1 VTKEQVD
8 ANGDPTDEPVDAGLT
23 AYFAI
28 HVTNHGPGTAFD
40 VDVLDFAPDG
50 TVWTV
55 EDDGGFT
62 CPATID
68 DAGDSCT
75 IASMAADSSA
85 TIILSYL
92 TSDADCGTL
101 VNNVEV
107 SASNEPSAVIAA
119 DNEAQATITVECPGL
134 NHTKEADATPIDA
147 GEEASFTIRIWN
159 TGPGDALDVDLHDD
173 LPLGLTWDFEILN
186 NPASMEDCAIA
197 SSQVNGGEEQMSIDC
212 EFGTLG
218 VTTDQTGIVIRVFA
232 DTDGTDCG
240 ELLNS
245 SEASASNFSEPL
257 IRQATIDVN
266 CPTLVIDKVAD
277 TELITISGPA
287 NALVATPS
295 VVTWTLTYTLT
306 NGPVTNAVISD
317 PVPDGFEFLD
327 ASDGGQ
333 LVDGEVTWTF
343 ATLSESGS
351 VTFRT
356 TVDPET
362 IDRVDP
368 TVNVATI
375 ASDQTPEDDG
385 EDSVTVEVVPPP
397 LGGNPTP
404 QPSVPNTAIGV
415 GLDGQPVSVPLELL
429 VALFI
434 GSLGAL
440 TLANV
445 KARGGRRR

>member
-1 VTKEQVD
+1 
-8 ANGDPTDEPVDAGLT
+8 
-23 AYFAI
+23 
-28 HVTNHGPGTAFD
+28 
-40 VDVLDFAPDG
+40 
-50 TVWTV
+50 
-55 EDDGGFT
+55 
-62 CPATID
+62 
-68 DAGDSCT
+68 
-75 IASMAADSSA
+75 
-85 TIILSYL
+85 
-92 TSDADCGTL
+92 
-101 VNNVEV
+101 
-107 SASNEPSAVIAA
+107 
-119 DNEAQATITVECPGL
+119 
-134 NHTKEADATPIDA
+134 
-147 GEEASFTIRIWN
+147 
-159 TGPGDALDVDLHDD
+159 
-173 LPLGLTWDFEILN
+173 
-186 NPASMEDCAIA
+186 
-197 SSQVNGGEEQMSIDC
+197 MSIDC